1 MSSEPGGGCKRPMS
15 WMMRLSWLLCLGLS
29 SQVLALD
36 FPHQARVVEIT
47 DLTHDVKRVRLVLL
61 NPDGFVFKPGQFVFL
76 KVPEEFVQEWNTRY
90 RTTHGSVFRPYSF
103 ASPPSRLPE
112 FDFIIKHF
120 RAPPGKDVP
129 PGVASTYVH
138 TRLRTQDVLHLSDPT
153 GTLYLGQ
160 DSDRPILVVAG
171 GSGAAPFVGLLE
183 YWFEAGMNRTRKIH
197 FFFGVRSRRD
207 LLLHD
212 LFSRWAAEKENF
224 TYTPALSSP
233 REGDDW
239 QGETGYI
246 QLSVDKYVEAPSEAE
261 AYLAGPPIMVKMV
274 TKVLRAKGLPD
285 SRIFFDQILARE

>member
-1 MSSEPGGGCKRPMS
+1 MTMSCLT
-15 WMMRLSWLLCLGLS
+15 RLSWLLCLGLG
-29 SQVLALD
+29 SQLLAFD
-36 FPHQARVVEIT
+36 FPHRARVVEIT
-47 DLTHDVKRVRLVLL
+47 DLTHDVKRVRALL
-61 NPDGFVFKPGQFVFL
+61 IDPAGFAFKPGQFVFL
-76 KVPEEFVQEWNTRY
+76 KVPEDFVQEWNARY
-90 RTTHGSVFRPYSF
+90 GTTHGSVFRPYSF

-138 TRLRTQDVLHLSDPT
+138 TRLQPGDVLHLSDPT

-183 YWFEAGMNRTRKIH
+183 YWFEQGMDRTRTIH

-212 LFSRWAAEKENF
+212 RFSKWAVEKENF

-246 QLSVDKYVEAPSEAE
+246 QLSVEKHVEAPSEAE
-261 AYLAGPPIMVKMV
+261 AYLAGPPIMLKMV
-274 TKVLRAKGLPD
+274 KEVLRAKGIPD

>member
-1 MSSEPGGGCKRPMS
+1 MIWVMC
-15 WMMRLSWLLCLGLS
+15 LSWLLCLGLS
-29 SQVLALD
+29 SQVLAFD
-36 FPHQARVVEIT
+36 FPHRARVVEIT

-61 NPDGFVFKPGQFVFL
+61 NPGGFVFKPGQFVFL
-76 KVPEEFVQEWNTRY
+76 KVPEDFVREWNTRY
-90 RTTHGSVFRPYSF
+90 ETAHGSIFRPYSF

-120 RAPPGKDVP
+120 RAPRGKDVP

-138 TRLRTQDVLHLSDPT
+138 TRLRSGDILHLSDPT

-183 YWFEAGMNRTRKIH
+183 YWFEQGMDRTRKIH

-212 LFSRWAAEKENF
+212 RFSKWAAEKENF

-239 QGETGYI
+239 RGETGYI
-246 QLSVDKYVEAPSEAE
+246 QLSVQKLVEGPSEAE

-274 TKVLRAKGLPD
+274 TEVLRTKGISD

>member
-1 MSSEPGGGCKRPMS
+1 MSSRVGGLPENPMA
-15 WMMRLSWLLCLGLS
+15 WMMRLSWLLFLGLG
-29 SQVLALD
+29 SQILAFD
-36 FPHQARVVEIT
+36 FPHRARVLEIE

-61 NPDGFVFKPGQFVFL
+61 NPGGFAFKPGQFVFL
-76 KVPEEFVQEWNTRY
+76 KVPEDFVQDWNARY
-90 RTTHGSVFRPYSF
+90 QTTHGSVFRPYSF

-120 RAPPGKDVP
+120 RAPRGKDVP

-138 TRLRTQDVLHLSDPT
+138 TRLRPGDVLHLSDPT

-212 LFSRWAAEKENF
+212 KFSSWAVENENF

-246 QLSVDKYVEAPSEAE
+246 QLSVEKYVEAPSEAE

-274 TKVLRAKGLPD
+274 TEVLRAKGIPD

>member
-1 MSSEPGGGCKRPMS
+1 M
-15 WMMRLSWLLCLGLS
+15 
-29 SQVLALD
+29 
-36 FPHQARVVEIT
+36 
-47 DLTHDVKRVRLVLL
+47 KRVRLVLL
-61 NPDGFVFKPGQFVFL
+61 NPGGFAFKPGQFVFL
-76 KVPEEFVQEWNTRY
+76 KVPEEFVQEWNVRY
-90 RTTHGSVFRPYSF
+90 ETTHGSVFRPYSF

-120 RAPPGKDVP
+120 RAPRGKDVP

-138 TRLRTQDVLHLSDPT
+138 TRLRPGDVLHLSDPT

-212 LFSRWAAEKENF
+212 KFSSWAAEKKNF
-224 TYTPALSSP
+224 SYTPALSSP

-239 QGETGYI
+239 RGETGYI
-246 QLSVDKYVEAPSEAE
+246 QLSVEKYVEAPSEAE

-274 TKVLRAKGLPD
+274 TEVLRAKGIPG

>member
-1 MSSEPGGGCKRPMS
+1 MG
-15 WMMRLSWLLCLGLS
+15 WMTRLGWLLCLGLG

-36 FPHQARVVEIT
+36 FPHRARVLAIE
-47 DLTHDVKRVRLVLL
+47 DLTHDVKRVRLTLL
-61 NPDGFVFKPGQFVFL
+61 PPGEYSFKPGQFVFL
-76 KVPEEFVQEWNTRY
+76 KVPEEFIQEWNARY
-90 RTTHGSVFRPYSF
+90 QTTHGSVFRPYSF

-120 RAPPGKDVP
+120 RAPRGKDVP

-138 TRLRTQDVLHLSDPT
+138 TRLRPGDVLHLSDPT

-183 YWFEAGMNRTRKIH
+183 YWFEQGMDRTRTIH

-212 LFSRWAAEKENF
+212 RFSKWAAEKENF

-239 QGETGYI
+239 KGETGYI
-246 QLSVDKYVEAPSEAE
+246 QLSVEKYVEAPSEAE

-274 TKVLRAKGLPD
+274 TEVLRAKGIPD

>member
-1 MSSEPGGGCKRPMS
+1 MI
-15 WMMRLSWLLCLGLS
+15 WMVRLSWLLCLGLG

-36 FPHQARVVEIT
+36 FTHRARVLAIE
-47 DLTHDVKRVRLVLL
+47 DLTHDVKRVRLTLL
-61 NPDGFVFKPGQFVFL
+61 RPGEFSFKPGQFVFL
-76 KVPEEFVQEWNTRY
+76 RVPEDFVREWNARY
-90 RTTHGSVFRPYSF
+90 GTAHGSIFRPYSF

-129 PGVASTYVH
+129 PGVASTYIH
-138 TRLRTQDVLHLSDPT
+138 TRLQPGDVLHLSDPT

-183 YWFEAGMNRTRKIH
+183 YWFEQGMDRTRTIH

-207 LLLHD
+207 LILHG
-212 LFSRWAAEKENF
+212 LFSKWAAEKRNF
-224 TYTPALSSP
+224 TYTPALSAP

-239 QGETGYI
+239 NGETGYI
-246 QLSVDKYVEAPSEAE
+246 QLSVEKYVEAPSEAE

-274 TKVLRAKGLPD
+274 TEVLRTKGIPD
-285 SRIFFDQILARE
+285 SRIFYDQILARE

>member
-1 MSSEPGGGCKRPMS
+1 MI
-15 WMMRLSWLLCLGLS
+15 WMVRLSWLLCLGLG

-36 FPHQARVVEIT
+36 FVHRARVLAIE
-47 DLTHDVKRVRLVLL
+47 DLTHDVKRVRLTLL
-61 NPDGFVFKPGQFVFL
+61 RPGEFSFKPGQFVFL
-76 KVPEEFVQEWNTRY
+76 RVPEDFVREWNARY
-90 RTTHGSVFRPYSF
+90 GTAHGSIFRPYSF

-129 PGVASTYVH
+129 PGVASTYIH
-138 TRLRTQDVLHLSDPT
+138 TRLQPGDVLHLSDPT

-183 YWFEAGMNRTRKIH
+183 YWFEQGMDRTRTIH

-207 LLLHD
+207 LILHG
-212 LFSRWAAEKENF
+212 LFSKWAAEKRNF
-224 TYTPALSSP
+224 TYTPALSAP

-239 QGETGYI
+239 NGETGYI
-246 QLSVDKYVEAPSEAE
+246 QLSVEKYVEAPSEAE

-274 TKVLRAKGLPD
+274 TEVLRTKGIPD
-285 SRIFFDQILARE
+285 SRIFYDQILARE

>member
-1 MSSEPGGGCKRPMS
+1 M
-15 WMMRLSWLLCLGLS
+15 
-29 SQVLALD
+29 LAI
-36 FPHQARVVEIT
+36 E

-61 NPDGFVFKPGQFVFL
+61 NPGGFAFKPGQFVFL
-76 KVPEEFVQEWNTRY
+76 KVPEEFV
-90 RTTHGSVFRPYSF
+90 RTGTPGTGRPMARSF
-103 ASPPSRLPE
+103 
-112 FDFIIKHF
+112 
-120 RAPPGKDVP
+120 
-129 PGVASTYVH
+129 
-138 TRLRTQDVLHLSDPT
+138 DPT
-153 GTLYLGQ
+153 PSPLRPAGFRSSTSSSSTSGRRAARTFRLASLRPTSTPGSSPAISSTSATPPGTLYLGQ

-212 LFSRWAAEKENF
+212 KFTGWAAEKENF

-246 QLSVDKYVEAPSEAE
+246 QLSVEKYVEAPSEAE

-274 TKVLRAKGLPD
+274 TEVLREKGIPD

>member
-1 MSSEPGGGCKRPMS
+1 MNRL
-15 WMMRLSWLLCLGLS
+15 MRLSCLLCLGLS
-29 SQVLALD
+29 SQIMALD
-36 FPHQARVVEIT
+36 FPHRARVLEIT

-61 NPDGFVFKPGQFVFL
+61 NPGGFAFKPGQFVFL
-76 KVPEEFVQEWNTRY
+76 QVPEEFVQEWNARY
-90 RTTHGSVFRPYSF
+90 GTTHGSIFRPYSF

-138 TRLRTQDVLHLSDPT
+138 TRLRPNHVLHLSDPT

-160 DSDRPILVVAG
+160 DSDRPIVVVAG

-183 YWFEAGMNRTRKIH
+183 YWFDEGINRTRKIH

-207 LLLHD
+207 LLLHER
-212 LFSRWAAEKENF
+212 FSRWASEKENF
-224 TYTPALSSP
+224 SYTPALSSP

-246 QLSVDKYVEAPSEAE
+246 QLSVEKHVESPSEAE

-274 TKVLRAKGLPD
+274 SEVLRAKGIPD
-285 SRIFFDQILARE
+285 SRIFYDQILARE